1 MSAPALVRETFMEA
15 KCLSTDEKLRQSKQF
30 QDALEFLSSN
40 KEVFLKFLQEPNSLF
55 SEHHNL
61 PYVPPPPDSR
71 CITILRPSKLADGH
85 KLTGSVKKNGKQINK
100 NGQMGHCNTRDKSTD
115 GVVQPPKGY
124 LTPPTCIVVLK
135 PSFGNPHQMKVV
147 GFPSSL
153 RTSNDDGFY
162 EDSEAPES
170 IEVPKESTCDMSETP
185 RGHDTTLADSI
196 GIVAP
201 LQA

>member
-1 MSAPALVRETFMEA
+1 MMSAPALVRETFMEA
-15 KCLSTDEKLRQSKQF
+15 KRLSTDEKLRQSKQF

-85 KLTGSVKKNGKQINK
+85 KLTGSVKKNGKQSNE
-100 NGQMGHCNTRDKSTD
+100 NGQMGHCNTWDKSTD
-115 GVVQPPKGY
+115 GVVQPPKDE
-124 LTPPTCIVVLK
+124 
-135 PSFGNPHQMKVV
+135 SRW
-147 GFPSSL
+147 FPSSL

-162 EDSEAPES
+162 EDQEDSEAPES